1 MILDY
6 ASSSRAAAVPQRP
19 GRARRASPAH
29 AQGLNGARM
38 ADHLG
43 VRAGATLT
51 VSHGTGSSLVVTR
64 LQGLLAP
71 GTETPPLRQEA
82 AYSIVVQLRPLQR
95 HDFTV
100 AGRQVHA
107 GAVPADAVSVVS
119 LADSPRSVM
128 SGPLDAVQFYV
139 PHALV
144 DAVARE
150 NDVPRPSHL
159 AWPRADRDPVAAG
172 LVALLLP
179 ALAEPDPA
187 RAMFVEHTATAFL
200 AHALARYGDG
210 AAPAAQPAR
219 SGLSPWQERR
229 ARDILHAR
237 FATALTIAEVA
248 EACRLSPS
256 YFAAAFRR
264 STGRSPHRY
273 LSEIRITEAKRLML
287 DTALPLADVALLCG
301 FGDQSYFTRAFS
313 QAVGTSPGQW
323 RRANREG
330 GRAHE
335 SILRRSECRFGE
347 DNASVSKT

>member
-1 MILDY
+1 M
-6 ASSSRAAAVPQRP
+6 S
-19 GRARRASPAH
+19 
-29 AQGLNGARM
+29 GLNGTRM
-38 ADHLG
+38 ADHIG
-43 VRAGATLT
+43 VRASGTLT
-51 VSHGTGSSLVVTR
+51 ATHRTGHSLVVTR

-71 GTETPPLRQEA
+71 GTETPPLKQEA
-82 AYSIVVQLRPLQR
+82 AFSIVVQVRPLQQ
-95 HDFTV
+95 HAFTV
-100 AGRQVHA
+100 GGRQVHA

-119 LADSPRSVM
+119 LADCPRSIM

-144 DAVARE
+144 DTVARE
-150 NDVPRPSHL
+150 NDVPPPSHL

-187 RAMFVEHTATAFL
+187 RAMFVEHTAMAFL
-200 AHALARYGDG
+200 AHALDRYGDG
-210 AAPAAQPAR
+210 AAAAARPVR

-229 ARDILHAR
+229 AREILHAR

-264 STGRSPHRY
+264 STGQSPHRY
-273 LSEIRITEAKRLML
+273 LSDLRIAEAKRLMR
-287 DTALPLADVALLCG
+287 DAALPLAEVALLCG

-313 QAVGTSPGQW
+313 QAAGTSPGQW
-323 RRANREG
+323 RRMNRNEG
-330 GRAHE
+330 GA
-335 SILRRSECRFGE
+335 
-347 DNASVSKT
+347 N